1 MTEALIQRTLSRV
14 LPTAAVGLKPTET
27 PGVRLFWSSKDSPP
41 SPLAYDQGI
50 VVIFQGRKTGFLDDR
65 QFTYCPENYL
75 VLTLPSPLVSATQAS
90 PATPL
95 LGLFIHVLREDLA
108 GLVSQLSE
116 LGAEPD
122 PNVAGPAAAP
132 APMLSCMRA
141 SSLRLLAALE
151 DPVAARVLGPA
162 LRRETLFHAL
172 RGPRGGA
179 LASLLSQTGGD
190 GRLDRVIRC
199 MRENMAKPISVET
212 LAQSAGMS
220 PSAFHRTFRAK
231 TGQPP
236 LQYLKRIRLHTA
248 RSLIVFGGVRV
259 SEAARR
265 VGYESASQFSREY
278 KRLFDEAP
286 TASRGNA
293 ADNPERYAEP
303 LTVEVKT
310 GA

>member
-1 MTEALIQRTLSRV
+1 MLETLIERTLARV
-14 LPTAAVGLKPTET
+14 MPGASVGMVQTPT

-41 SPLAYDQGI
+41 APLVYDQGI
-50 VVIFQGRKTGFLDDR
+50 VVIFQGQKTGFLDDR

-75 VLTLPSPLVSATQAS
+75 VLTLPSPFVSATQAS
-90 PATPL
+90 PETPL
-95 LGLFIHVLREDLA
+95 LGLFVQVLREDLA
-108 GLVSQLSE
+108 VLVSQLSE
-116 LGAEPD
+116 QGVEPD
-122 PNVAGPAAAP
+122 QSVVGPAAAP
-132 APMLSCMRA
+132 APMLGCMRA
-141 SSLRLLAALE
+141 SASRLLAVLD
-151 DPVAARVLGPA
+151 DPVAARIVGPS
-162 LRRETLFHAL
+162 LRREVLFHAL

-190 GRLDRVIRC
+190 GRLDRVVRC
-199 MRENMAKPISVET
+199 MRENMAKPISVEV

-236 LQYLKRIRLHTA
+236 LQYLKRMRLHTA
-248 RSLIVFGGVRV
+248 RSLIVFEGVRV

-286 TASRGNA
+286 TASRANA
-293 ADNPERYAEP
+293 ADHPERYAEP
-303 LTVEVKT
+303 LTIK
-310 GA
+310 A